1 MGKVVL
7 LLTKMEDTASVTK
20 FGNYQECSIEKLKF
34 EMHFFFFYVGE
45 LQGAQE
51 RVLARDL
58 KFGVVMMALIAMI
71 LDKYIKKMNVNRKEK
86 RYRD

>member
-45 LQGAQE
+45 L
-51 RVLARDL
+51 
-58 KFGVVMMALIAMI
+58 
-71 LDKYIKKMNVNRKEK
+71 
-86 RYRD
+86 

>member
-34 EMHFFFFYVGE
+34 EMHFFFFFMLESYRE
-45 LQGAQE
+45 L
-51 RVLARDL
+51 
-58 KFGVVMMALIAMI
+58 
-71 LDKYIKKMNVNRKEK
+71 RKEFWLEI
-86 RYRD
+86 

>member
-34 EMHFFFFYVGE
+34 EMHFFFFMLESYRE
-45 LQGAQE
+45 L
-51 RVLARDL
+51 
-58 KFGVVMMALIAMI
+58 
-71 LDKYIKKMNVNRKEK
+71 RKEFWLEI
-86 RYRD
+86 